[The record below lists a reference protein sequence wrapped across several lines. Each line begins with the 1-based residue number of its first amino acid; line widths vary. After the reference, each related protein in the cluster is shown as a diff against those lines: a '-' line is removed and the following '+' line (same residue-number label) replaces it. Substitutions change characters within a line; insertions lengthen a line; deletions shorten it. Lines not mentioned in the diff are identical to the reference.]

1 MPKILDNI
9 GERLGDELL
18 RTLESS
24 HSLDTAVGY
33 FNLRGWRLIAAA
45 VDDLASG
52 EDEQRP
58 RARVLVGITEDP
70 GAEMRRLAAG
80 RVPQIV
86 DNKTANQLR
95 DDAVA
100 GFRLQLE
107 VGVPTAGDEA
117 ALRSLQRQIDG
128 GIVEMRLHTAHRLH
142 AKLYLCHRSDT
153 AAPRVGYVG
162 SSNLTSA
169 GLREQGELS
178 TDVVD
183 GDATAKLAAWFEAR
197 WNDPL
202 SIPVHVAVSAAIS
215 KSWAS
220 ETQLDPYLVYPKMA
234 YHLSKEAREGLVQ
247 FGLPASMEAELL
259 AFQAAAV
266 KIAARIVMGKG
277 GAMVGDVVG
286 LGKTLVGT
294 AVARLLQEEHGFE
307 TLVACPKNLVGMWQD
322 YLHRYEVRGRVVSL
336 SMVHRELP
344 DARRHRLVIVDEAH
358 NLRNE
363 ARRDHRALRAYIS
376 DNDSRVLLLS
386 ATPYNKGLG
395 DLAAQLALF
404 IDPDAD
410 LGLRPE
416 RAIAAHARGA
426 AGYQHDCGGAELTS
440 LAAFKRSGELADW
453 QALLS
458 QYLMR
463 RTRSFI
469 EEHYTRADETGRRY
483 LTFGS
488 GQRFYFPRRRPV
500 PVEIHMPPGDAAA
513 RMASDATLDAIK
525 ALRLPRYQLGDYL
538 RHGYR
543 SDDADEQALL
553 EDLATAG
560 RGNLSGFT
568 RIMMYK
574 RLSSS
579 GPAFLATL
587 RRHRLRN
594 LVALHAL
601 EAGLPIPVGPVDNA
615 LWEAEAD
622 WRSDDL
628 DADSGFDTGGPEG
641 ASGGSG
647 GGPGGAAMFEPQ
659 ETAAQRAYDALAAAG
674 SRRVRWAPAEAF
686 LDDLRAELA
695 DDTEAISAL
704 LGRFGPWDPDRDTK
718 MDALERLITDE
729 HGDEKV
735 LVFTEAADTA
745 HYVAGELARR
755 GVAAVAAVTGS
766 SENPSE
772 LARRFSPRSGRA
784 SVIGADELRVL
795 VSTDVLSEGQNLQDA
810 RIVVNY
816 DLPWAVVRLVQ
827 RAGRVDRIGQ
837 RAAEVVVYSLLPAGS
852 VEEEIRLRGRIRER
866 LAEQAALLGS
876 DEQFFGDPSERR
888 SLSALYDEHS
898 DFEAADGAEDVD
910 PVSMA
915 YEIWRRASE
924 THPHLAEAAAA
935 LPDVVHATKAATAP
949 EAPSPAAAGD
959 AERDTGDAT
968 APQPPTG
975 DTTDAAARPAVAPQP
990 PEAPGDSVVVHS
1002 RTVTGSDAFAVVAAA
1017 DGEARR
1023 ITPQEA
1029 LRLAQCEPD
1038 EPAAPRLADHHELVA
1053 AAIGGPLRHQ
1063 PGRATGALQGVRG
1076 KLWRL
1081 IYDHR
1086 DAFEDNL
1093 LCTAADLHA
1102 AHDAVNE
1109 RPLLESATQRFAN
1122 ALRDRTPADVAAL
1135 LVELWHDDRLCTAPP
1150 DASAQAEPSIICSM
1164 GLRHQHPHS

>member
-9 GERLGDELL
+9 GERLGDDLL

-128 GIVEMRLHTAHRLH
+128 GIVEVRLHTAHRLH

-202 SIPVHVAVSAAIS
+202 SIPVHVALSEAIAG
-215 KSWAS
+215 SWAA
-220 ETQLDPYLVYPKMA
+220 ETPLDPYLVYLKMA
-234 YHLSKEAREGLVQ
+234 YHMSKEAREGLVQ
-247 FGLPASMEAELL
+247 FGLPASMERELL

-307 TLVACPKNLVGMWQD
+307 TLVACPKNLVNMWED

-344 DARRHRLVIVDEAH
+344 DARRHRLVIIDEAH

-363 ARRDHRALRAYIS
+363 RRRDHRALRAYIG

-410 LGLRPE
+410 LGMRPE
-416 RAIAAHARGA
+416 RAIAAHPGGA
-426 AGYQHDCGGAELTS
+426 GGYQHDCKGAQLTS
-440 LAAFKRSGELADW
+440 LAAFKRSDELADW

-463 RTRSFI
+463 RTRGFI
-469 EEHYTRADETGRRY
+469 EEHYTHADEEGRRY

-488 GQRFYFPRRRPV
+488 GERFYFPHRRPV
-500 PVEIHMPPGDAAA
+500 PVEIYLPPGDSAAA
-513 RMASDATLDAIK
+513 MASDETLDAISG
-525 ALRLPRYQLGDYL
+525 LRLPRYKLGDYL
-538 RHGYR
+538 RYGYR
-543 SDDADEQALL
+543 SDDAGEQELL
-553 EDLATAG
+553 DDLANAG

-594 LVALHAL
+594 LVALHAIRC
-601 EAGLPIPVGPVDNA
+601 GLPIPVGPVDNA
-615 LWEAEAD
+615 LWEAEAE
-622 WRSDDL
+622 RSGDELDSDEDYYPGTDSPPDDTL
-628 DADSGFDTGGPEG
+628 MAVGPADPS
-641 ASGGSG
+641 
-647 GGPGGAAMFEPQ
+647 AA
-659 ETAAQRAYDALAAAG
+659 AAERSYEALRAAG
-674 SRRVRWAPAEAF
+674 STRVRWAPADAF
-686 LDDLRAELA
+686 LDDLAAELR
-695 DDTEAISAL
+695 DDTDAVSGL
-704 LGRFGPWDPDRDTK
+704 LRRFGPWDPDRDAK
-718 MDALERLITDE
+718 MDALQRIVAAD
-729 HGDEKV
+729 HAGEKV

-745 HYVAGELARR
+745 HYVASELARR
-755 GVAAVAAVTGS
+755 GVTAAAAVTGS

-784 SVIGADELRVL
+784 SLAGADELRVL

-810 RIVVNY
+810 RVVVNY

-837 RAAEVVVYSLLPAGS
+837 RSAEVIVYSLLPTGS
-852 VEEEIRLRGRIRER
+852 IEAEIRLRGRIRER

-876 DEQFFGDPSERR
+876 DEQFFGDPSERHR
-888 SLSALYDEHS
+888 LGALYDEHS
-898 DFEAADGAEDVD
+898 DFALADPVEDVD

-915 YEIWRRASE
+915 YEIWRHATE
-924 THPHLAEAAAA
+924 THPDLADAAAA
-935 LPDVVHATKAATAP
+935 LPDVVHATRSADNTDMLAASGRETVGTAEP
-949 EAPSPAAAGD
+949 GSHEEAEVDLRAV
-959 AERDTGDAT
+959 TGDA
-968 APQPPTG
+968 
-975 DTTDAAARPAVAPQP
+975 
-990 PEAPGDSVVVHS
+990 VVVHS
-1002 RTVTGSDAFAVVAAA
+1002 RTVTGSDAFAIVSAT

-1029 LRLAQCEPD
+1029 LRLTECEPG
-1038 EPAAPRLADHHELVA
+1038 EPAAPRLDDHHDLVA
-1053 AAIGGPLRHQ
+1053 AAVGGPLRHQ
-1063 PGRATGALQGVRG
+1063 PGRVSDALQGVRG

-1086 DAFEDNL
+1086 DTFDDNL
-1093 LCTAADLHA
+1093 LFTRSDLDE
-1102 AHDAVNE
+1102 AHDAINE

-1122 ALRDRTPADVAAL
+1122 ATRERSPTDVAAL
-1135 LVELWHDDRLCTAPP
+1135 LVELWRDDRLCVPP
-1150 DASAQAEPSIICSM
+1150 EDAGPTEPSIICSM
-1164 GLRHQHPHS
+1164 GVRLRGASIESAARSAAAR